1 VEVTYSVHENPFNRL
16 RTHTA
21 MSSINAAVVPWLI
34 AEFGIHY
41 GDWDNV
47 ETAMPMITHV
57 IVSQQLGGYTARTF
71 PAAVDGHRVEQV
83 AFTKFVL
90 RTAGNS
96 CVALSQNDVQPL
108 TLAASEISESQHG
121 PSQGYSEMAHQVAV
135 HPSSTRRSRRDCGG

>member
-1 VEVTYSVHENPFNRL
+1 
-16 RTHTA
+16 
-21 MSSINAAVVPWLI
+21 MISINSTLVPWLI

-57 IVSQQLGGYTARTF
+57 IVSQQLGGYTERTF
-71 PAAVDGHRVEQV
+71 PAAIDGHRVEQV

-96 CVALSQNDVQPL
+96 CVALSENDVQPL
-108 TLAASEISESQHG
+108 TLAASEISKSQHG
-121 PSQGYSEMAHQVAV
+121 PSQ
-135 HPSSTRRSRRDCGG
+135 